1 MIEHDPS
8 MAEYTEHGRV
18 HQSPPIFT
26 EHTEYSRVHQS
37 PLNLHLPRS
46 CTATA
51 LVSHHIRPEF
61 ALGPFSHRSR
71 TDLAPISHRLEVLEV
86 VSNHPEYALR
96 KYRYRVEDTEYRATL
111 RLLIYVPW

>member
-8 MAEYTEHGRV
+8 MAEYTEYG
-18 HQSPPIFT
+18 
-26 EHTEYSRVHQS
+26 RVHQS
-37 PLNLHLPRS
+37 PLNRSRPDLAPHLPRS

-61 ALGPFSHRSR
+61 ALGPFTHRSR

-86 VSNHPEYALR
+86 VSNHLEYALR
-96 KYRYRVEDTEYRATL
+96 KYRYQVEDTEYRATL